1 MFYIRWHNDK
11 LIFHANKAH
20 TKKVYIFINIK
31 RNYFYELV
39 VEL

>member
-20 TKKVYIFINIK
+20 TKKI
-31 RNYFYELV
+31 YEHKK
-39 VEL
+39 ELLL